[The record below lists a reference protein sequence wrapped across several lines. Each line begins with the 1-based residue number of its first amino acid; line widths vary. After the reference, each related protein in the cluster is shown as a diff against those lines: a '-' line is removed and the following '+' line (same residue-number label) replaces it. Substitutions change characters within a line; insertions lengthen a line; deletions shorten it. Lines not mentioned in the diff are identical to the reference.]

1 MEWLLKVIWVL
12 PIATAVIGILGIIHG
27 IRKGGSWLVI
37 VRDIVVTVGLTALF
51 CMVPGI
57 LKDHYKQIS
66 SAMMVTTPANIPDIT
81 YGQAIE
87 STCSDLS
94 WKSFIEEKTKCLFV
108 EVNGT

>member
-27 IRKGGSWLVI
+27 IRKGGSWLII

-66 SAMMVTTPANIPDIT
+66 SAKLQLLLTFRISLTDRPSKAPAVT
-81 YGQAIE
+81 
-87 STCSDLS
+87 
-94 WKSFIEEKTKCLFV
+94 
-108 EVNGT
+108 

>member
-57 LKDHYKQIS
+57 LK
-66 SAMMVTTPANIPDIT
+66 AMGANVVIRAKRNQG
-81 YGQAIE
+81 Y
-87 STCSDLS
+87 
-94 WKSFIEEKTKCLFV
+94 FV
-108 EVNGT
+108 EVEPD

>member
-66 SAMMVTTPANIPDIT
+66 SAMMVTTPANIPDT
-81 YGQAIE
+81 LTDRPSKAPAV
-87 STCSDLS
+87 T
-94 WKSFIEEKTKCLFV
+94 
-108 EVNGT
+108 